1 MCSSKP
7 AKYISLNSSA
17 KQHWAALMYMKL
29 RYTLFGFESSS
40 DRLSSHIGNFD
51 YLDNKNLFLVPLFW
65 DAKLAV
71 QIL

>member
-7 AKYISLNSSA
+7 AKYISLNSCA

-51 YLDNKNLFLVPLFW
+51 YRNFRS
-65 DAKLAV
+65 
-71 QIL
+71 ITRG